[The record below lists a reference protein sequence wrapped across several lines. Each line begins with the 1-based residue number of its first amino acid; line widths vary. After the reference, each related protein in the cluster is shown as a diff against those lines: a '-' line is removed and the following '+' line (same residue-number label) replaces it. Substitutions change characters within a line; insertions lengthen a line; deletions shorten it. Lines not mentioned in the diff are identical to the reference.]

1 MVSLSARE
9 AISEPF
15 DYVIEAVSTE
25 AGLDFD
31 KALGRNCCVTYHT
44 AQKAKRY
51 FNGVLTEGEWLGKSS
66 GLHRYRLKLQPWF
79 SLLGFT
85 ANCRFFQEMSVTDI
99 IKKVFSDAGFTD
111 FVFKTNE
118 SYEKIE

>member
-1 MVSLSARE
+1 MPVTPTQDQRPARLTSPFGGDVLSMVSLSARE

-51 FNGVLTEGEWLGKSS
+51 FNGVLTE
-66 GLHRYRLKLQPWF
+66 
-79 SLLGFT
+79 
-85 ANCRFFQEMSVTDI
+85 
-99 IKKVFSDAGFTD
+99 
-111 FVFKTNE
+111 
-118 SYEKIE
+118 